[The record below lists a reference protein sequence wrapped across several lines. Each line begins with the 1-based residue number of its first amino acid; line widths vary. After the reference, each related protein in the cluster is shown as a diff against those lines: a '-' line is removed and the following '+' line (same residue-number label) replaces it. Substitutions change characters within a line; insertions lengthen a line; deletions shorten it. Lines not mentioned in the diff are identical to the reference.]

1 MIFLDQA
8 RLNKFQKTITIA
20 IDLNTEV
27 CPNGTLGSQFECL
40 LKRVDDG
47 IKDIIKFS
55 EKKAIINVDQENT
68 VTVNKEARIMLTLM
82 KTHLK

>member
-82 KTHLK
+82 KTLLK